1 MAKTEVARVVEEKRE
16 MARNERSANL
26 WQNAF
31 IVRSCWL
38 FWLFCSESWCRHLN
52 VDCSRKGVSVL
63 LKLGRRVR
71 HVTRILSYLSLVVL
85 QT

>member
-31 IVRSCWL
+31 IVRSCG
-38 FWLFCSESWCRHLN
+38 FFGCFAQ
-52 VDCSRKGVSVL
+52 SRGA
-63 LKLGRRVR
+63 G
-71 HVTRILSYLSLVVL
+71 I
-85 QT
+85 